1 MVLAIV
7 ARKFDLYLFQP
18 TYLLDANFA
27 LRDLL
32 ITQAHEESRK
42 EAAIRGILQALL
54 PSDQDSAA
62 STRVR
67 QACAEVVEII
77 HGLLPSGL
85 LNEFRERL
93 EAIAEEARDTWN
105 EILRSNKAIA
115 LSFELDEFEHWPWN
129 ELCLNSDPGAV
140 AVKTQDRNN
149 DDDDYDR
156 RSLVIFP
163 RLYSLD
169 ESGAEPLSHGV
180 ILPVSQ
186 TAAARDEETTYLSKA
201 RGLTRERTR
210 RYRAPNGTQVRRPSE
225 SKNFLDQHS
234 SS

>member
-1 MVLAIV
+1 MALVLTII
-7 ARKFDLYLFQP
+7 ARKFDVYLFQP
-18 TYLLDANFA
+18 SYLLEANST

-32 ITQAHEESRK
+32 INQAHDESRK

-54 PSDQDSAA
+54 PKDQDGAA
-62 STRVR
+62 SDRVQ
-67 QACAEVVEII
+67 QACDEVAEII

-105 EILRSNKAIA
+105 VILRSNKAVA
-115 LSFELDEFEHWPWN
+115 LSFELEDFEHWPWN

-140 AVKTQDRNN
+140 AVKTQGRNN
-149 DDDDYDR
+149 DDGDYDR

-201 RGLTRERTR
+201 RGLNRERSR
-210 RYRAPNGTQVRRPSE
+210 RHRAPNGTQVRRPSE
-225 SKNFLDQHS
+225 SKNFLD
-234 SS
+234 